1 MKVVCITSQC
11 FVGDCKDYV
20 RRSQKTISL
29 FSGILLLN
37 PLMPTEW
44 SMLQTLLSISS
55 RHYPLWIGRANL
67 VLRAIW
73 TSRYHHDDTVVLGAG
88 LKLKLNGKFVKS
100 SMLPWFNHY
109 YTQGV
114 IVLGHNLPCYSK
126 VRSKQEFQLIM
137 KSSNKWLGWGPMDGG
152 TSGVISRSRKSTT
165 NAATTYVYGTNT
177 VIWMFWGLSE
187 RRSLSHSQQRPKH
200 LFEPPWLRRVTC
212 LASRSSFVMFRTH
225 EWINLI

>member
-1 MKVVCITSQC
+1 MYRNFIIRVVCITSQC

-20 RRSQKTISL
+20 RRSQKKISL
-29 FSGILLLN
+29 FLGILLLN

-67 VLRAIW
+67 VLRAVW

-137 KSSNKWLGWGPMDGG
+137 KSSNGLAGGQWMAARQVSFQGPENQQQMPQPLTFMEPIPSYGCF
-152 TSGVISRSRKSTT
+152 V
-165 NAATTYVYGTNT
+165 VY
-177 VIWMFWGLSE
+177 LSE
-187 RRSLSHSQQRPKH
+187 DH
-200 LFEPPWLRRVTC
+200 
-212 LASRSSFVMFRTH
+212 
-225 EWINLI
+225 